1 MSDHFSYMTA
11 LPSTPTDEPQ
21 VTFESGYKRSECRR
35 WTLLYEP
42 FLAAMADNMSIGER
56 HDGKGSRP
64 NYLKAIPA
72 DDKYTLDHLR
82 EHLHKAMTGDD
93 VGHNLVAVACNAM
106 ILYHQLQERE
116 CASK

>member
-11 LPSTPTDEPQ
+11 TPSQPTEEPQ

-56 HDGKGSRP
+56 HDGKGERP

-82 EHLHKAMTGDD
+82 QHLHEALMGRD
-93 VGHNLVAVACNAM
+93 VPRNLVAVACNAM
-106 ILYHQLQERE
+106 ILYHQLEGRE